1 MIRRPPRSTRTDPLF
16 PCTTLFRSASR
27 HRAMD
32 DCARAGLDRQVARNC
47 AVEDATDAPMQR
59 RIASY
64 HAIEVDSL
72 LDGEGAID
80 LVVHS
85 AHYAAGPMSVRAN
98 SLTSP
103 ISSTTSAWDSRE
115 STESPKEGHTCWIH
129 M

>member
-47 AVEDATDAPMQR
+47 AVEDETDAPMQR

-64 HAIEVDSL
+64 HAIEGDIL
-72 LDGEGAID
+72 LDGEGAFD
-80 LVVHS
+80 LVVHR
-85 AHYAAGPMSVRAN
+85 AHYAAASMSVRAKSMSLNN
-98 SLTSP
+98 SG
-103 ISSTTSAWDSRE
+103 SSVALDSAS
-115 STESPKEGHTCWIH
+115 
-129 M
+129 